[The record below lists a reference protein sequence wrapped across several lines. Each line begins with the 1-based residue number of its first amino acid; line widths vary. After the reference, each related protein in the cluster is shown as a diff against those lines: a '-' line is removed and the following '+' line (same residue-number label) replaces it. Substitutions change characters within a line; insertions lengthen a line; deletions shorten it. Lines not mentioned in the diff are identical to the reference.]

1 MGVNGPS
8 QDVSIPH
15 APSPTSAK
23 MLSENKAVPKA
34 TQPIPEV
41 SPKEEA
47 ANIPHPIQS
56 KYCEAV

>member
-1 MGVNGPS
+1 MGVKGPS
-8 QDVSIPH
+8 QDASIPH

-34 TQPIPEV
+34 THPMPEV
-41 SPKEEA
+41 WPNEEA
-47 ANIPHPIQS
+47 AIIPHPIHS